1 MKSGTSRRRR
11 VHSRIV
17 RRDGDEVE
25 VILIEGTFEV
35 CLARPIQHPL
45 VDLSHRCPE
54 RRRLIDGRRRGQF
67 LPHLCKCV
75 TRLNRQQL
83 GGRSGIVQIPDY
95 SRMFAGSGAVQRFVV
110 ARRNVSSV
118 LMDVAQQFKV
128 PCGRR
133 AAKRLIVSSGDFAP
147 VLMEKPDDV

>member
-1 MKSGTSRRRR
+1 
-11 VHSRIV
+11 
-17 RRDGDEVE
+17 
-25 VILIEGTFEV
+25 
-35 CLARPIQHPL
+35 
-45 VDLSHRCPE
+45 
-54 RRRLIDGRRRGQF
+54 LIDGRRRGHF

-95 SRMFAGSGAVQRFVV
+95 SRMFAGSGAMQRFVV

-128 PCGRR
+128 PCGRG